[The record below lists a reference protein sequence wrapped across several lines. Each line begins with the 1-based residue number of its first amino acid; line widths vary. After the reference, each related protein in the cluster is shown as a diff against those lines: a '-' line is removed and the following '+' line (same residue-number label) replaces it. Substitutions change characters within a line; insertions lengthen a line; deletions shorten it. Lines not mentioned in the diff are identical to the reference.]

1 MKIILILLGIYLF
14 FRYVFPIVIRIAVG
28 KALHKYQQTSQGTN
42 PHAGRGNTNNTH
54 KEEARPKSSSTSN
67 SKKPIID
74 DDQGEYVDF
83 IEIK

>member
-14 FRYVFPIVIRIAVG
+14 FRYVFPIVLRIAVG

-42 PHAGRGNTNNTH
+42 PHSGRGSANTH
-54 KEEARPKSSSTSN
+54 KEEARPKSTSTSN